1 MKIEQMLTQSQLL
14 QSQKQTDTNTKAV
27 QKKPED
33 EARTIEI
40 GKENSP
46 ENIRNAV
53 EGMNEFLEPVRTSLK
68 FEMHEKLEEYYV
80 KVVDADTDEVIKEI
94 PPEKMLD
101 MYAMMAEQLG
111 FLVDHKI

>member
-14 QSQKQTDTNTKAV
+14 QSQQQTGANTKAV

-33 EARTIEI
+33 EARTIEV
-40 GKENSP
+40 GQEVSP
-46 ENIRNAV
+46 ENVRDAV
-53 EGMNEFLEPVRTSLK
+53 EGMNEFLKPVHTSLK

-80 KVVDADTDEVIKEI
+80 KVIDSNTEEVIKEI
-94 PPEKMLD
+94 PSEKMLD

-111 FLVDHKI
+111 FLVDQKI